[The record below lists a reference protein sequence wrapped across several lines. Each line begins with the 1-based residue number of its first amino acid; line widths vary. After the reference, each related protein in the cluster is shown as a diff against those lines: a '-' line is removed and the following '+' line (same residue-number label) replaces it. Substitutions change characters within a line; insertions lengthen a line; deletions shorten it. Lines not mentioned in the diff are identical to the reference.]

1 MIAILTVSHGTSD
14 PLGQQAVAAF
24 ADAVHEA
31 VDADIAAH
39 AFVDVQQPDVAAALG
54 DLPAEAT
61 IVVVP
66 LLLSR
71 GYHLGH
77 DLPQA
82 TRPYGR
88 RVIVAGALGPHPRL
102 GELLRRRLKEA
113 GATADDLI
121 VLAAAGSSDRAG
133 VDDGLEAG
141 VLLGAAAHR
150 PVTVG
155 LLSAS
160 QPTLEAALA
169 RVAADAAPGARTVA
183 ASYLLAPGYF
193 HRLVE
198 TSTADVVTTPL
209 LHPDR
214 APDWE
219 LVAIARERYFAAL
232 SDSGVPLSPV
242 STPHSRA
249 SPTMEA
255 MRP

>member
-24 ADAVHEA
+24 AEAVHEA

-39 AFVDVQQPDVAAALG
+39 AFVDVQQPDLASALG

-61 IVVVP
+61 IVIVP

-77 DLPQA
+77 DIPQA
-82 TRPYGR
+82 TRPYGH
-88 RVIVAGALGPHPRL
+88 RVMVAGALGPHPRL
-102 GELLRRRLKEA
+102 AEVLRRRLQEA
-113 GATADDLI
+113 GAGSADSV

-133 VDDGLEAG
+133 VDDGLDAG
-141 VLLGAAAHR
+141 LLLGIAAHR

-155 LLSAS
+155 FLSAA
-160 QPTLEAALA
+160 QPNLADAIA
-169 RVAADAAPGARTVA
+169 RVSADAPAGARTVA

-193 HRLVE
+193 QRLAE
-198 TSTADVVTTPL
+198 TSTADIVTTPL

-214 APDWE
+214 TPDWE
-219 LVAIARERYFAAL
+219 LVAVARERYFAAL
-232 SDSGVPLSPV
+232 SDSAVPLSPV
-242 STPHSRA
+242 STPRRRA
-249 SPTMEA
+249 RDTTEA
-255 MRP
+255 TTP